1 MPSLRVL
8 TLGSGL
14 ALVLFACSSEDAS
27 NTPASPPGSD
37 GGSGP
42 TSSSSSSSSNSG
54 SSGGGGSLDAG
65 VDAGDPALLE
75 CGISATVKNPWI
87 HTELAGVPDFTGDFT
102 KRTAVELPR
111 LIHDS
116 SVTNGKYGFDLK
128 DEVDP
133 GDPRVALVNVN
144 IHDLTSPDAYGGSFQ
159 TAGAPAAK
167 IYLSNV
173 YLEPN
178 WPAWV
183 SYDTTNYDGMV
194 LDGSEEIFAEDV
206 TVKNWNADSAADIK
220 SKRAQFVCLRTE
232 GDGNRTLRFW
242 NVGPHY
248 LVKSAVNNETGAL
261 VWMKTCTGA
270 LINVYDSTFNGAPQ
284 LPADKISCE
293 DGGAPEIVYLTT
305 DPRTT
310 GEMHPMF
317 SSR

>member
-1 MPSLRVL
+1 MSPMRLL
-8 TLGSGL
+8 TWGSGL
-14 ALVLFACSSEDAS
+14 ALVCLACSSNDAS
-27 NTPASPPGSD
+27 EPPAPSPGGN

-42 TSSSSSSSSNSG
+42 TSSSSSS
-54 SSGGGGSLDAG
+54 GGGFLDAG
-65 VDAGDPALLE
+65 VDAGNPALLD
-75 CGISATVKNPWI
+75 CGISTTVANPWI
-87 HTELAGVPDFTGDFT
+87 QTEFDGVPDFTGDFT

-111 LIHDS
+111 RIHDA
-116 SVTNGKYGFDLK
+116 SVTQGKYGFDLK
-128 DEVDP
+128 DEVEP
-133 GDPRVALVNVN
+133 IDPRVALVNVN
-144 IHDLTSPDAYGGSFQ
+144 IHDLTSPDAYGASFQ
-159 TAGAPAAK
+159 TAGAPGAK

-194 LDGSEEIFAEDV
+194 LDNSEEIFAEDL
-206 TVKNWNADSAADIK
+206 TVKNWNADTAADVK
-220 SKRAQFVCLRTE
+220 SKHAQFVCLRTE
-232 GDGNRTLRFW
+232 GNGHRTLRFW

-248 LVKSAVNNETGAL
+248 LVKSSINNGTGAL

-270 LINVYDSTFNGAPQ
+270 RIHIYDSTFNGAPQ

-293 DGGAPEIVYLTT
+293 DGGEPEIVYLTT

>member
-1 MPSLRVL
+1 MPSLRL
-8 TLGSGL
+8 MCGSAL
-14 ALVLFACSSEDAS
+14 ALIFLACSGGDPS
-27 NTPASPPGSD
+27 NTPSSSSGND

-42 TSSSSSSSSNSG
+42 ASSSSSGGGSG
-54 SSGGGGSLDAG
+54 GSGGSGGGGGSGGAG
-65 VDAGDPALLE
+65 AGDPALLD
-75 CGISATVKNPWI
+75 CGISATVANPWI
-87 HTELAGVPDFTGDFT
+87 QTEFADVPDFTGDFT
-102 KRTAVELPR
+102 QRTAVELPR
-111 LIHDS
+111 LIHDA

-144 IHDLTSPDAYGGSFQ
+144 IHDLKSADAFGGSIQ
-159 TAGAPAAK
+159 TSGAPGAK
-167 IYLSNV
+167 LFLSNV

-183 SYDTTNYDGMV
+183 DYSTTNYDGMV
-194 LDGSEEIFAEDV
+194 LDNSAEIYAEDL

-248 LVKSAVNNETGAL
+248 LVKSAVNNGTGAI

-270 LINVYDSTFNGAPQ
+270 RINVYDSTFNGAPQ
-284 LPADKISCE
+284 LPTDKISC
-293 DGGAPEIVYLTT
+293 DDDGAPEIVYLTT

>member
-1 MPSLRVL
+1 MV
-8 TLGSGL
+8 
-14 ALVLFACSSEDAS
+14 A
-27 NTPASPPGSD
+27 
-37 GGSGP
+37 
-42 TSSSSSSSSNSG
+42 
-54 SSGGGGSLDAG
+54 
-65 VDAGDPALLE
+65 
-75 CGISATVKNPWI
+75 NPWI
-87 HTELAGVPDFTGDFT
+87 QTEFAGVPDFTGDFT

-111 LIHDS
+111 LIHDA
-116 SVTNGKYGFDLK
+116 SVTNAKYGFDLE

-133 GDPRVALVNVN
+133 GDPRVALVNVD
-144 IHDLTSPDAYGGSFQ
+144 IHDLTSTDAYGGSFQ
-159 TAGAPAAK
+159 TAGAPGAK

-183 SYDTTNYDGMV
+183 SYATTNYDGMV
-194 LDGSEEIFAEDV
+194 LDGSEEIYAEDV

-232 GDGNRTLRFW
+232 GNGHRTLRFW
-242 NVGPHY
+242 NIGPHY
-248 LVKSAVNNETGAL
+248 LVKSAVNNDTGAL

-270 LINVYDSTFNGAPQ
+270 RINVYDSTFNGAPQ

-293 DGGAPEIVYLTT
+293 DGGVPEIVYLTT